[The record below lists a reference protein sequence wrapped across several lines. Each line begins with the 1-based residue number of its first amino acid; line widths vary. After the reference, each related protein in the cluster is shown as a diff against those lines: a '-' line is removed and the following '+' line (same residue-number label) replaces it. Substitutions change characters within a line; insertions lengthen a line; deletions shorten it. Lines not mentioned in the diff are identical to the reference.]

1 MAVRFFGAP
10 TGIGSWSYDEDAV
23 SLDRD
28 ESPSGT
34 ATVTVGGPGRF
45 TPADLTPLLGR
56 TLIVQ
61 STDHGRSDMM
71 ITDITIDEDSWSI
84 TGGSG
89 LAALNQV
96 GTLNPVHRTDLESII
111 SRCFFAV
118 NWPMPPVNVDAALKD
133 TRYNLPGGR
142 DNVWSMLRRFLSANM
157 LDLSWRE
164 STIAITPRPGRD
176 IYLQDRPTSSTVSLE
191 DGARSKEIRVNV
203 YHRTRIGTGVG
214 ADADRGLIYPVA
226 PSKYPGAD
234 VQYGDSS
241 DTGVMSVNAGERTET
256 TIRFGAE
263 VSYVN
268 QPTMVRSIPFKDGSP
283 DLTHMRNGLYVV
295 VGKDNKPIMPAQWA
309 DMGGGLAVKL
319 NDDRRS
325 ATVILSGMN
334 YEHLSPYRV
343 CESDGKVD
351 HPALYLIGGLGSYV
365 DVETLSLATG
375 AKGTDDVTTIDNPS
389 IDTTTK
395 GWAAAQVAAQARVGS
410 TLTLQWKGSP
420 PSGPVLG
427 ALPGARFCY
436 RGHWWRVDSAT
447 IEEGS
452 VSLQATSHPLLA
464 DYNRKYPRVS
474 NLPLG
479 GRTLRDLST
488 IGVL

>member
-10 TGIGSWSYDEDAV
+10 TGVGSWSYDEDAV

-71 ITDITIDEDSWSI
+71 ITDISIDEDSWSI

-96 GTLNPVHRTDLESII
+96 GTLNPVHRTDLESIV

-133 TRYNLPGGR
+133 ERYNLPGGR

-164 STIAITPRPGRD
+164 GTIAITPRPGRD

-214 ADADRGLIYPVA
+214 ANADRGLIYPVA

-241 DTGVMSVNAGERTET
+241 DTGAMSVNAGERAET

-351 HPALYLIGGLGSYV
+351 HPALYLIGGYGSYV

-375 AKGTDDVTTIDNPS
+375 AKGTDDVTTIDNPA

-395 GWAAAQVAAQARVGS
+395 GWAAAQAAAQARVGS

-427 ALPGARFCY
+427 ALPGARFRY

-464 DYNRKYPRVS
+464 DYNRKYPRVGD
-474 NLPLG
+474 LPIA

>member
-10 TGIGSWSYDEDAV
+10 TGVGSWSYDEDAV

-34 ATVTVGGPGRF
+34 ATVTVGGTGSF
-45 TPADLTPLLGR
+45 TPADLTPLLGK

-61 STDHGRSDMM
+61 STGHGWSDMM
-71 ITDITIDEDSWSI
+71 ITDISIDDDSWSI

-89 LAALNQV
+89 LAALNQI
-96 GTLNPVHRTDLESII
+96 GTLNPVHRTDLASIL

-118 NWPMPPVNVDAALKD
+118 NWPLPPVNIDPALKD
-133 TRYNLPGGR
+133 ERYNLPGGR
-142 DNVWSMLRRFLSANM
+142 DNMWSLLRRFLSANM
-157 LDLSWRE
+157 LDLSWWD
-164 STIAITPRPGRD
+164 SAITITPRPGRSV
-176 IYLQDRPTSSTVSLE
+176 YLQDRTMSSTIGLE

-203 YHRTRIGTGVG
+203 YHRTRIGAAAG
-214 ADADRGLIYPVA
+214 ANADRGLIYPVA
-226 PSKYPGAD
+226 PSKYSGAD

-241 DTGVMSVNAGERTET
+241 DTGALSVNAGERTEA

-268 QPTMVRSIPFKDGSP
+268 QPTMVRRIPFKDGSP
-283 DLTHMRNGLYVV
+283 DLTAMRNGLYVV
-295 VGKDNKPIMPAQWA
+295 VGKDNKPIMPAQWK
-309 DMGGGLAVKL
+309 DMGGGLTVRL

-351 HPALYLIGGLGSYV
+351 HPALYLIGGYGSYV

-375 AKGTDDVTTIDNPS
+375 AKGTDDVTTIDNPA
-389 IDTTTK
+389 IDTTAK
-395 GWAAAQVAAQARVGS
+395 GWAAAQAAAQARVGS

-420 PSGPVLG
+420 PSGRVLG
-427 ALPGARFCY
+427 SLPGARFRY
-436 RGHWWRVDSAT
+436 RGHWWRIDSAT

-452 VSLQATSHPLLA
+452 VSLQATSHPLLT
-464 DYNRKYPRVS
+464 DYNRKYPRVGD
-474 NLPLG
+474 LPIA

-488 IGVL
+488 SGVL